1 MDVLVLAAEA
11 DGTRQTVSFLILC
24 LVGIAAGLTLL
35 TVWYWFYTDPKRRAS
50 AEVGSTP
57 EVLPSP
63 VPEVVVE
70 AGDRP
75 ADQVETTEGRSA
87 PEQAPLELDAPTSS
101 DDRAGRP
108 VLEPAG
114 DPEGAD
120 VPDPAIGPALARQ
133 TWDFV
138 DAARRAESPQLVG
151 EPHRAA
157 APRIA
162 VPDRAGD
169 DGEETGDELAVARR
183 RREREARGLSD
194 EAWQAVRRS
203 VLDKLDG

>member
-35 TVWYWFYTDPKRRAS
+35 TVWYWFYTDPRRRVS
-50 AEVGSTP
+50 AEVGSAP
-57 EVLPSP
+57 EVLSSP
-63 VPEVVVE
+63 VPEAVVE
-70 AGDRP
+70 P
-75 ADQVETTEGRSA
+75 ADQAETTGARSV
-87 PEQAPLELDAPTSS
+87 PEQAPLVLDAPTSS
-101 DDRAGRP
+101 DRSGPP
-108 VLEPAG
+108 VLEPVG

-120 VPDPAIGPALARQ
+120 VPDPAVAPALARQ

-138 DAARRAESPQLVG
+138 DAARRAEFPQLVG

-194 EAWQAVRRS
+194 EAWRAVRRS